1 MSSSINLD
9 IDVLRT
15 FVAGMDLGSFA
26 RAADQVGRS
35 QSAVSSQLRKLEE
48 RVGCPLLRK
57 SGRGLVPT
65 AAGESLISYA
75 RRILDLNDEA
85 VAAVRGS
92 LLTGSVR
99 LGLPEDFAESWLP
112 ELLGRFVRSHPRA
125 HVEVRAGRNASLQM
139 DVARNTLDACLLW
152 GASDGVAAEQI
163 GILPMRWIG
172 SADLVRHVLEVPV
185 PRSRD
190 GAARSRR
197 HRLAARLFEHEPGQ
211 PVECRRGG
219 PGRDGAQ
226 RGRAA
231 AVAAMDRAAIGRP
244 AGAAGRSRRLVAGE
258 QSGQRR
264 GALAR
269 RTSAGDRQPAAGRAG
284 RTVAKACRGV
294 RTGRDAV
301 VRRRPVGDRR
311 RNPVPNPARF
321 LRAR

>member
-172 SADLVRHVLEVPV
+172 SADLVRHVLEAGRPLPLVAFEGPCLFRDRATALLDRAGIGWRLAFSSTSLASLWSAAAAGLGVTVRSEVGLPPSLQWIEPRSVGLPALPDVPV
-185 PRSRD
+185 ALWQANSPGND
-190 GAARSRR
+190 AARSLAGHLRAIVSQ
-197 HRLAARLFEHEPGQ
+197 RLGEL
-211 PVECRRGG
+211 
-219 PGRDGAQ
+219 
-226 RGRAA
+226 
-231 AVAAMDRAAIGRP
+231 
-244 AGAAGRSRRLVAGE
+244 AGRSRKLVA
-258 QSGQRR
+258 
-264 GALAR
+264 A
-269 RTSAGDRQPAAGRAG
+269 
-284 RTVAKACRGV
+284 
-294 RTGRDAV
+294 
-301 VRRRPVGDRR
+301 
-311 RNPVPNPARF
+311 
-321 LRAR
+321 